1 MRRPRAALL
10 AGLGLVA
17 LLGLATPAS
26 ADAVPAASAQSAPE
40 TPSGP
45 RHAMKMRRLFTRGL
59 LAALFLF
66 VGAAAAGGVVVQRK
80 QKAKT

>member
-1 MRRPRAALL
+1 VAG
-10 AGLGLVA
+10 AGLVV
-17 LLGLATPAS
+17 LLGVVTPVS
-26 ADAVPAASAQSAPE
+26 AEPAPQASAQSAPA

-45 RHAMKMRRLFTRGL
+45 PHAVKMRRLFTRGV

>member
-1 MRRPRAALL
+1 
-10 AGLGLVA
+10 LGLVA
-17 LLGLATPAS
+17 LLGVATPAR
-26 ADAVPAASAQSAPE
+26 AEPAPQASAESAPA
-40 TPSGP
+40 TPHGP
-45 RHAMKMRRLFTRGL
+45 RHAVKMRRLFTRGV